1 MWFKD
6 VKSLTIELIY
16 YYMRINAYSYYPSRR
31 DYLINGYTK
40 DYDIDKYMGSFNPE
54 FEDFLINDLGFKK
67 HFENE

>member
-1 MWFKD
+1 
-6 VKSLTIELIY
+6 
-16 YYMRINAYSYYPSRR
+16 MRINAYSYGPSRR

-40 DYDIDKYMGSFNPE
+40 DYDIDKYMGTFNSE